1 MLFRSDS
8 TTLLEQLTAFRQRR
22 EHFALV
28 VDEYGALQGVVTL
41 EDILEEIVGDIA
53 DEHDVAVAGVRP
65 QADGSYVVDGAVRTN
80 IPAALATWALL
91 SAGLVVFVLPRA
103 GQSLP
108 AAALFGALFG
118 FLVYGVYDATNMA
131 VLRGWPLS
139 VAVVDVCWGALLCGG
154 CAAVLQALS
163 RMLP

>member
-1 MLFRSDS
+1 MRSGA
-8 TTLLEQLTAFRQRR
+8 LWLAGWALLTAVDAVVLSFILGPFFRARIGP
-22 EHFALV
+22 L
-28 VDEYGALQGVVTL
+28 LN
-41 EDILEEIVGDIA
+41 
-53 DEHDVAVAGVRP
+53 
-65 QADGSYVVDGAVRTN
+65 VVDGAVRTN

-108 AAALFGALFG
+108 SALLFGALFG

-154 CAAVLQALS
+154 CTAVLQALS

>member
-1 MLFRSDS
+1 MRSGA
-8 TTLLEQLTAFRQRR
+8 LWLAGWALLTAVDAVVLSFILGPFFRARIGP
-22 EHFALV
+22 L
-28 VDEYGALQGVVTL
+28 
-41 EDILEEIVGDIA
+41 
-53 DEHDVAVAGVRP
+53 P
-65 QADGSYVVDGAVRTN
+65 NVVDGAVRTN